1 MDFIDRM
8 TAQLKELGIT
18 DGDTVLVH
26 SSLKSLG
33 EPVGPQQVID
43 ALINAVGKDGT
54 VVFPALSYLYCNK
67 NNRYFDYYNTPS
79 NVGAIPEYFR
89 TSIKGVVRSL
99 CPTHSCCA
107 LGKNAEYVTSGHILD
122 TTPCGEH
129 SPFRRVKELG
139 GKILFLGCGM
149 RPNTS
154 MHAVEELYEPDYLFG
169 DTYEYTMKDREG
181 NLFVHYCRAHIF
193 AGVAQRYDRLEGLL
207 EAGTELKTG
216 YVLKAYCHLVDAQAM
231 WSKAGKM
238 YSQDPHY
245 FIDYI
250 NKQ

>member
-1 MDFIDRM
+1 MDIVDIM
-8 TAQLKELGIT
+8 TSQLKALGIGN
-18 DGDTVLVH
+18 GDTVLIH

-33 EPVGPQQVID
+33 EQVSPEQVIN
-43 ALINAVGKDGT
+43 ALINAVGSDGT
-54 VVFPALSYLYCNK
+54 VVFPALSYLHCNK
-67 NNRYFDYYNTPS
+67 NKPIFDYYNTPS

-89 TSIKGVVRSL
+89 TKTKGVVRSI

-107 LGKNAEYVTSGHILD
+107 VGKHADYVTSVHVLD
-122 TTPCGEH
+122 TTPCGEN

-169 DTYEYTMKDREG
+169 DTYEYKITDREG
-181 NLFVHYCRAHIF
+181 NLFVHYCRAHNF
-193 AGVAQRYDRLEGLL
+193 AGVAQRYDRLEELL

-216 YVLKAYCHLVDAQAM
+216 FVLKAHCHLVDAEAM
-231 WSKAGKM
+231 WVKAGRK
-238 YSQDPHY
+238 YSEDPHY
-245 FIDYI
+245 FIDFI
-250 NKQ
+250 NS

>member
-1 MDFIDRM
+1 MA
-8 TAQLKELGIT
+8 AQLQELGINS
-18 DGDTVLVH
+18 GDTVLIH

-33 EPVGPQQVID
+33 EPVSPDKVIE
-43 ALINAVGKDGT
+43 ALIRAVDGGT
-54 VVFPALSYLYCNK
+54 VVFPALSYLHCNK
-67 NNRYFDYYNTPS
+67 NNRFFDYYKTPS

-89 TSIKGVVRSL
+89 TKVPGVVRSL

-107 LGKNAEYVTSGHILD
+107 LGENADYVTSGHFLD
-122 TTPCGEH
+122 TTPCGEN
-129 SPFRRVKELG
+129 SPFRRIKELG

-169 DTYEYTMKDREG
+169 DTYEYQMTDREG
-181 NLFVHYCRAHIF
+181 NLFVHYCRAHNF

-207 EAGTELKTG
+207 EEGTELKTG
-216 YVLKAYCHLVDAQAM
+216 YVLKAFCHLIDAEAM
-231 WSKAGKM
+231 WTKAGEK
-238 YSQDPHY
+238 YAGNPHY

-250 NKQ
+250 N